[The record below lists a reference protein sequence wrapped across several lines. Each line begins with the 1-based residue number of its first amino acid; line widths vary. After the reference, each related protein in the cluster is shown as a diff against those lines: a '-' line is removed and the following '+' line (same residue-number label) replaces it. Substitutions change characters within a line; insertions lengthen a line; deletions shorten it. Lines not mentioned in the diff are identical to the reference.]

1 MYPAVKRRSHRC
13 IQVWTGVS
21 RRPQRCMEAWRMFQ
35 AEKWPFVIETVC
47 VCFVCHLGTPFI
59 NFRWA
64 HTWIWHNMT
73 RCHIGYAHRL
83 QNMRTHLLYDT
94 SKTPFPSLTLIS
106 LSLSRVSWP
115 TALAASWR
123 ALLMMVLKKSG
134 KWQRKRGEKRMWQT
148 AFCSPTP
155 TDPELWQKKKE
166 TGRDSLLLESSLCLF
181 LAAAPLPSVDQTS
194 GVEG

>member
-1 MYPAVKRRSHRC
+1 MKRRSHRC
-13 IQVWTGVS
+13 IQVFTGVS

-106 LSLSRVSWP
+106 LSLSHVSWP
-115 TALAASWR
+115 TVLAASWR
-123 ALLMMVLKKSG
+123 ALLMMVLRKSG
-134 KWQRKRGEKRMWQT
+134 KWQRKRGEKECDRQLF
-148 AFCSPTP
+148 APQHPQIQSSG
-155 TDPELWQKKKE
+155 KKRKKQQE
-166 TGRDSLLLESSLCLF
+166 TVF
-181 LAAAPLPSVDQTS
+181 F
-194 GVEG
+194 